1 MTTLLGNIR
10 SKKADEYYKTE
21 SNSGGPWPMS
31 NRFPQCPHCGERMT
45 VSWDCCEN
53 LLTDLEYQAKVI
65 EYRKKIR
72 EECEKW
78 GMRSSVVDWLATA
91 VRP

>member
-10 SKKADEYYKTE
+10 SKKADEHYKAE
-21 SNSGGPWPMS
+21 SNSGGPWPMPH
-31 NRFPQCPHCGERMT
+31 RFPQCPHCGERMP

-53 LLTDLEYQAKVI
+53 LLTDLEYQAEIVG
-65 EYRKKIR
+65 YRKKIR

-78 GMRSSVVDWLATA
+78 GMRPSDVDWLATA
-91 VRP
+91 ASK